1 MGAFLRKL
9 WGDKTS
15 FLLRL
20 LCSTCLPIFTKKHF
34 YAIVGSFTTLD
45 WIEKPMPDPLAKVLL
60 IEDQSKIARWL
71 VSFLEEEQFEVVSA
85 INGVTGLAL
94 ARAFKPDII
103 LLDLQLPDIDGLEVC
118 RALRQESDVYIIM
131 ATARIEEADRLL
143 GLEMGADDYVTK
155 PYSPKEIAARIR
167 AYLRRLNRLLVTGR
181 SNPTTTEP
189 PLICG
194 ELTLDS
200 IRHLCT
206 LSKEAISLTPTEF
219 AILETLMRHP
229 GIPYT
234 RERLISEALGYDYAG
249 YERTIDVH
257 VRNLRRKIEVDPQTP
272 RYILTVFGVGYRFAE
287 E

>member
-1 MGAFLRKL
+1 
-9 WGDKTS
+9 
-15 FLLRL
+15 
-20 LCSTCLPIFTKKHF
+20 
-34 YAIVGSFTTLD
+34 
-45 WIEKPMPDPLAKVLL
+45 MPDPLAKVLL